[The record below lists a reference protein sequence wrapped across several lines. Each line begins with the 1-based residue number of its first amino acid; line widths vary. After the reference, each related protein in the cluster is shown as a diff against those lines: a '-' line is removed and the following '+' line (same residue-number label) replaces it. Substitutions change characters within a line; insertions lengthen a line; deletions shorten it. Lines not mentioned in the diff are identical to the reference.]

1 MHAKVVSMALIK
13 KLQRKLQ
20 LQANS
25 RTKAWWEGYLKHV
38 IPFRGVTMAG
48 VRASLHAWIR
58 DEQILTTLSKAKQK
72 DLALGLFR
80 GEHAE
85 DKLAGI
91 LFLQEVL
98 LPAGAVSFRADLP
111 KFAKLFSEGYIYEWN
126 ICDWFCV
133 KVLGP
138 LVEREGRPCALALS
152 RWSKA
157 KDLWQRRASVV
168 AFVNLAKLG
177 DGNFPGFT
185 DVVLQNCA
193 ALLKDRQRFA
203 QTGAGWVL
211 RELSRAEPERVSA
224 FIRSHL
230 EIISQEGLRYAVAQL
245 PAKARAGIVK
255 PHR

>member
-1 MHAKVVSMALIK
+1 MALIR

-20 LQANS
+20 LQADP

-38 IPFRGVTMAG
+38 IPFRGVPMAG

-58 DEQILTTLSKAKQK
+58 EEDILAMLSNGKQK

-80 GEHAE
+80 EEHAE

-98 LPAGAVSFRADLP
+98 LPNGVVSFRTDLP
-111 KFAKLFSEGYIYEWN
+111 KFAKLFSGGSIYEWN

-138 LVEREGRPCALALS
+138 LVEREGMPCALALS

-157 KDLWQRRASVV
+157 KNLWQRRASIV
-168 AFVNLAKLG
+168 AFVNLAKRG

-185 DVVLQNCA
+185 DRVLQNCEG
-193 ALLKDRQRFA
+193 LLKDRQRFA

-230 EIISQEGLRYAVAQL
+230 GIISQEGL
-245 PAKARAGIVK
+245 
-255 PHR
+255 